1 MNAPTAGPRTMRSF
15 LIVWLGQIISLIGSG
30 LTSFALGVWIFER
43 TQQATPF
50 ALTVLAANLPRIL
63 LLPVAGALA
72 DRWNRRTLM
81 VLADTGNALV
91 TLATLA
97 LLWGGQLEIWH
108 IYLIALA
115 SAVCGAFQEPAYLAS
130 ISQLVPKQDL
140 GRAGGLMQLG
150 QSLEIILSPVLAGV
164 LFVAVGLNGIIL
176 IDFATFLVAVAA
188 LLAVRIPQPEAAPL
202 VANAARPSMVRD
214 MGDGWRYLRA
224 RPGLFGLLLYFAL
237 ANFSLNL
244 AGVLTGPL
252 VLATSPASVLGAV
265 QMAAGLGM
273 LIGSIVMS
281 AWRGPRQRVLAL
293 IGGIT
298 SGAAGL
304 VLAGAVGSPWFVGAG
319 LFVLMVSIPVASA
332 SSQAIF
338 QTKVAPAV
346 QGRVFAMRGLVSR
359 SMMPLAF
366 ILAGPLADRLAGP
379 LMQPGGAL
387 AETVLGSLLGTGP
400 GRGIGLVFVLAGLLL
415 AAASAVALAA
425 PRIRHVEAELPD
437 AVPDSEPQAP
447 EDEPEAPVAAAGAVA
462 G

>member
-1 MNAPTAGPRTMRSF
+1 MHASTAGPRNLRSF
-15 LIVWLGQIISLIGSG
+15 FIIWLGQLASLIGSG

-50 ALTVLAANLPRIL
+50 ALTVLAANLPRVL

-81 VLADTGNALV
+81 IVADTGNAVV
-91 TLATLA
+91 TLGTLA
-97 LLWGGQLEIWH
+97 LLWGGQLQIWH

-115 SAVCGAFQEPAYLAS
+115 NAVFGAFQEPAYLAS
-130 ISQLVPKQDL
+130 VSLLVPKQDL

-150 QSLEIILSPVLAGV
+150 QSLEIILSPVLAGL
-164 LFVAVGLNGIIL
+164 LFVVVGLNGIIL
-176 IDFATFLVAVAA
+176 IDFATFLVAVGA
-188 LLAVRIPQPEAAPL
+188 LLAVRIPQPPAAP
-202 VANAARPSMVRD
+202 AAGAAARPSMVGD
-214 MGDGWRYLRA
+214 MAEGWRYLRA

-252 VLATSPASVLGAV
+252 VLATSPASVLGTV
-265 QMAAGLGM
+265 QMAAGVGM
-273 LIGSIVMS
+273 LLGSIVMS
-281 AWRGPRQRVLAL
+281 AWRGPQRRVLAL

-304 VLAGAVGSPWFVGAG
+304 VLAGAQGSPWFVGAG

-338 QTKVAPAV
+338 QTKVAPAL

-359 SMMPLAF
+359 SMMPVAF
-366 ILAGPLADRLAGP
+366 ILAGPLADRLAEP
-379 LMQPGGAL
+379 LMAPGGAL
-387 AETVLGSLLGTGP
+387 AQTVLGSLLGTGP

-415 AAASAVALAA
+415 AAASAVALAT
-425 PRIRHVEAELPD
+425 PHIRHVETDLPD
-437 AVPDSEPQAP
+437 AVPDSAVEA
-447 EDEPEAPVAAAGAVA
+447 EAEAPAPAASVAAA
-462 G
+462 